1 MDEIKKIYASSY
13 RFPIDSKI
21 WTEKE
26 NGANFGSDNVVMLMI
41 YHAPEA
47 RAKNVVNI
55 VVCIWL
61 FAKPMSASFLFVF

>member
-13 RFPIDSKI
+13 RFPIDFKI

-26 NGANFGSDNVVMLMI
+26 NGADLGNVVMLMI
-41 YHAPEA
+41 YHPQEA
-47 RAKNVVNI
+47 RAKNVVNAV

-61 FAKPMSASFLFVF
+61 FATPMSTMR